1 MQAAASLA
9 SADSSHLGL
18 LEMMQSHGPDAD
30 IAVPVALRT
39 YPTPDSSTVFGDS
52 ADQQDLFAD
61 LQLPAH
67 DLLIEL
73 VGLFFD
79 NVGHLFPCF
88 HRKRLERDIHE
99 GVVQD
104 VCPMLLFAICSMAC
118 QYHSDRAVGAR
129 RHDWYNQA
137 TLSYEFT
144 QRHLHVPLRTI
155 QAVLVLLSH
164 GYTTGDFS
172 ASCLGIGKVWKQVVT
187 LGLNRLDANFDAAI
201 R

>member
-1 MQAAASLA
+1 MTQP
-9 SADSSHLGL
+9 
-18 LEMMQSHGPDAD
+18 QGPDVTT
-30 IAVPVALRT
+30 AVPSASGA
-39 YPTPDSSTVFGDS
+39 YPTPDSSIILRDP

-61 LQLPAH
+61 LQLPTH

-79 NVGHLFPCF
+79 HVGHLFPCF
-88 HRKRLERDIHE
+88 HLKILKQEIHE

-104 VCPMLLFAICSMAC
+104 ACPMLLFAICSMAC
-118 QYHSDRAVGAR
+118 RYHSNPSLRAR
-129 RHDWYNQA
+129 QQDWYNQA

-144 QRHLHVPLRTI
+144 QRHLQSPLRTI

-164 GYTTGDFS
+164 GYTSGDFS
-172 ASCLGIGKVWKQVVT
+172 ASCLGISKVWKQVVT
-187 LGLNRLDANFDAAI
+187 LGLNRLDANYDAAT